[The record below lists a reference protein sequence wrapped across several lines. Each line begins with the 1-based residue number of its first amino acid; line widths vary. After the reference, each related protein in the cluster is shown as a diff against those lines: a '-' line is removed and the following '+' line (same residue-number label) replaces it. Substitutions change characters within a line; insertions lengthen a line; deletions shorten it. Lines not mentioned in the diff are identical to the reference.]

1 MVMSTDPDYVNY
13 GTEYKC
19 SHDPTKGSIGMY
31 HCPECG
37 VMVLSGLPHPKVVN
51 GVEYLIKE

>member
-1 MVMSTDPDYVNY
+1 MSTDPDYVNY